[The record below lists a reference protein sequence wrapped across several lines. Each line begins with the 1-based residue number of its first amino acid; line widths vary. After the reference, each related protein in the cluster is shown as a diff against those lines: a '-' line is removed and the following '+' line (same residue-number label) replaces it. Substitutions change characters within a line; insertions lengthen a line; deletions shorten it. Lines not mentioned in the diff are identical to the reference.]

1 MFPKLCINK
10 ISKIH
15 NIINK
20 SNYKDKPRLNITTK
34 DLFKKQVIISMGT
47 NNVER
52 VIVQSNMH
60 IVNINKLFKG
70 IKSEVS
76 VDFIWSNIKSII
88 VITNKIDT
96 MSDLNI
102 IEKYVKS
109 LKQCRFK

>member
-1 MFPKLCINK
+1 
-10 ISKIH
+10 
-15 NIINK
+15 
-20 SNYKDKPRLNITTK
+20 
-34 DLFKKQVIISMGT
+34 MGT